1 MKKKATIGVNVF
13 NVFARDL
20 HIETRNE
27 TSTFLQSTNIYYPIR
42 SFGLNFSYNFGKMN
56 FNAQP
61 RKKKS
66 IKNDDLK
73 QGEQQMGSGQI
84 GGAGQG

>member
-27 TSTFLQSTNIYYPIR
+27 SAEFLQTTNIYYPIR
-42 SFGLNFSYNFGKMN
+42 SFGVNFSYNFGKIN
-56 FNAQP
+56 FNAP
-61 RKKKS
+61 PKKKS

-73 QGEQQMGSGQI
+73 QGEQQMGGQM